1 MRKSVIKKF
10 TAAVLCMA
18 LLASLGLYM
27 SGGVFSAR
35 LVTASDLDDA
45 RQEREDKLQQQ
56 KDVQELLEDYRQS
69 ASDTQEYM
77 KLLDAQMA
85 ELDGNL
91 YELGIKIDDL
101 NSQIAETE
109 ENLAAAQEDAANQ
122 YEMMK
127 LRIKFMYEHNE
138 ESYLALILTSE
149 SMGEM
154 LNRAEYVSKISSY
167 DRDMLTKYEETVQYI
182 ASAKQQLEE
191 DYDELTQM
199 QASLESQRS
208 DLAAVQQEKDNEL
221 QKYNELIAATEL
233 QETEL
238 SNDINGLDELIAQI
252 EAENSKNSSS
262 DVPSNSTGVFLWPTV
277 SRRITSDYGDMD
289 GRTSPHTGIDIGAT
303 KPGVWG
309 DPIYA
314 ADGGRVIRAEY
325 NWSAGNWLW
334 IDHGNGLYSIYMH
347 CSQFLVSVGDTV
359 NRGDTIA
366 LMGSTGQSTGAHLH
380 FSVRYGGVYVNP
392 WSYLQ

>member
-1 MRKSVIKKF
+1 MRKSVFKKF
-10 TAAVLCMA
+10 TAAVLCLAM
-18 LLASLGLYM
+18 LASLSVFM
-27 SGGVFSAR
+27 SSGMFGAR
-35 LVTASDLDDA
+35 RVTASDLEDA
-45 RQEREDKLQQQ
+45 RQEREEKLEEQ
-56 KDVQELLEDYRQS
+56 KNVRELLDEYRQS
-69 ASDTQEYM
+69 ASDTKEYM
-77 KLLDAQMA
+77 QLLDEQMA

-91 YELGIKIDDL
+91 YELGLQIEDL
-101 NSQIAETE
+101 STQIAETE
-109 ENLAAAQEDAANQ
+109 ENLEAAQQDAANQ

-127 LRIKFMYEHNE
+127 LRIKFMYEHND
-138 ESYLALILTSE
+138 ESYLALILASD

-167 DRDMLTKYEETVQYI
+167 DRDMLTKYEETVEYI
-182 ASAKQQLEE
+182 ASTKQQLDN
-191 DYDELTQM
+191 DYASMTQM
-199 QASLESQRS
+199 QASLESQRN
-208 DLAAVQQEKDNEL
+208 DLAAIQQEKEAEL
-221 QKYNELIAATEL
+221 AKYNQLIAETE
-233 QETEL
+233 QMDTEL
-238 SNDINGLDELIAQI
+238 SSDISGLDDLIAQI
-252 EAENSKNSSS
+252 EAENNKNSSNN
-262 DVPSNSTGVFLWPTV
+262 PPPNSTGVFLWPTI

-303 KPGVWG
+303 TPGVWG

-347 CSQFLVSVGDTV
+347 CSKFLVSVDDTV

-366 LMGSTGQSTGAHLH
+366 LMGSTGESTGAHLH

-392 WSYLQ
+392 WGYLQ